1 VQRSLATPAILPSD
15 SRLRPIAGPEYAS
28 PRLRSTDETGEMSGE
43 TIGVL
48 AISVA
53 RQDVIGGVLVLLS
66 LFFAVLGYFLS
77 KEGLK
82 ATSAAEE
89 VTSAV
94 QKTQSVASD
103 AQQTVASAQ
112 RSIAQETGVPP
123 EKVAAS
129 SESVAASTSAI
140 QDQISA
146 VNDALS
152 GLTGNQAPARVAWSF
167 SALCLV
173 AALVS
178 FDLISLDV
186 SSGAD

>member
-1 VQRSLATPAILPSD
+1 
-15 SRLRPIAGPEYAS
+15 
-28 PRLRSTDETGEMSGE
+28 MSGE

-66 LFFAVLGYFLS
+66 LFFAVLGYLLS

-82 ATSAAEE
+82 ATSAAEA
-89 VTSAV
+89 VTSAMEDA
-94 QKTQSVASD
+94 QSVASE

-112 RSIAQETGVPP
+112 RTMAQETGVPP

-173 AALVS
+173 GALVS
-178 FDLISLDV
+178 FDLISLNV